1 MTVKMCLSIIS
12 YKSMD
17 KQNVCVSLI
26 SAYYYAPLTGTDRLP
41 MSMG

>member
-1 MTVKMCLSIIS
+1 MTVNMCLSNIP

-26 SAYYYAPLTGTDRLP
+26 SAYYFAPLTGIDRLP